1 MDVNRQW
8 RVARLVEPGELLG
21 PGHFAWQEAPP
32 PVPADGEVLMRTLCL
47 STSPAQRGYISIN
60 RSRQLL
66 PDLAVGE
73 VMRGRGIG
81 VVVESRHP
89 DFRPGELYDASLGWQ
104 DYSIQRPREP
114 QSIFSIRR
122 VDDPVRPLTTEL
134 GLLGNAGMTA
144 FFGLLEVGQFRPGES
159 VLVSAAAGGVGS
171 VVGQLARIRGAAQ
184 VVGLAGSD
192 DKCRWLVEEL
202 GFSAAIN
209 YKRED
214 LGARLR
220 ELHPRGFDVYFD
232 NVGGAILD
240 TCLLH
245 LAMRARVVVCGWISV
260 DYAGGQAVGP
270 VNYRQLLYKRARIEG
285 FVVFD
290 YWSRYP
296 EARRQLKQW
305 YRAGELR
312 DCGHVLEGL
321 EQMPMAL
328 QGLFTGANRGVTGC
342 RVAADP

>member
-270 VNYRQLLYKRARIEG
+270 V
-285 FVVFD
+285 
-290 YWSRYP
+290 
-296 EARRQLKQW
+296 
-305 YRAGELR
+305 
-312 DCGHVLEGL
+312 
-321 EQMPMAL
+321 
-328 QGLFTGANRGVTGC
+328 T
-342 RVAADP
+342 